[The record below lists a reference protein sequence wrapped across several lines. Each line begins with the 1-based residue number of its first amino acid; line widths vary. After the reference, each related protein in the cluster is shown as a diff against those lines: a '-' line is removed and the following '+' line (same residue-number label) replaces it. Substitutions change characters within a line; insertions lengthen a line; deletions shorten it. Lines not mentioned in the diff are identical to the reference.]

1 MQEKE
6 NTGALR
12 EPQGPQK
19 QSWSLSKNPG
29 SLSLSKGPNDFSYPL
44 LTQLF
49 LGLIFG
55 FLNHAVYFLQ
65 SFNPVP
71 LYMDTLFTVTASFF
85 GPVSGVFAAAL
96 YHILYLFFY
105 PDVAISSLV
114 WMICSLTIVLIIR
127 LYIKIRKKVEFPDII
142 LLIFLIA
149 LIISVEGAV
158 IFTVL
163 NALTDFVE
171 DSQIKFMYAL
181 LNSNNVSVFVSAL
194 LPRVPV
200 NILDKAICVLLG
212 WFSYKGVRKLLKL
225 PKIA

>member
-1 MQEKE
+1 MQSEALE
-6 NTGALR
+6 NQNVASESPFKKT
-12 EPQGPQK
+12 
-19 QSWSLSKNPG
+19 
-29 SLSLSKGPNDFSYPL
+29 L
-44 LTQLF
+44 LVQIL
-49 LGLIFG
+49 LGIGFG
-55 FLNHAVYFLQ
+55 LLNHLVYFLQ

-85 GPVSGVFAAAL
+85 GAVSGVIAAAL

-105 PDVAISSLV
+105 HNVELSSLV

-149 LIISVEGAV
+149 LIISLEGAI
-158 IFTVL
+158 IFTIL
-163 NALTDFVE
+163 NTLADFKE

-181 LNSNNVSVFVSAL
+181 LNNNSFSVFVSAL

-200 NILDKAICVLLG
+200 NILDKAICVFLG
-212 WFSYKGVRKLLKL
+212 WFSYKGIQKLFTLSK
-225 PKIA
+225 KA

>member
-6 NTGALR
+6 TTGALR
-12 EPQGPQK
+12 EPQGPQN
-19 QSWSLSKNPG
+19 QLR
-29 SLSLSKGPNDFSYPL
+29 SLSLSKGQPFTYS
-44 LTQLF
+44 LF
-49 LGLIFG
+49 LQLLLGIIFG

-85 GPVSGVFAAAL
+85 GAVSGVLAAAL
-96 YHILYLFFY
+96 YHILYFVFY
-105 PDVAISSLV
+105 QNVEVSSLA

-163 NALTDFVE
+163 NALTNFTE

-212 WFSYKGVRKLLKL
+212 WFSFKGVRKILEAITASK
-225 PKIA
+225 KA

>member
-1 MQEKE
+1 MQTQTLE
-6 NTGALR
+6 NQTSAL
-12 EPQGPQK
+12 ESPYK
-19 QSWSLSKNPG
+19 K
-29 SLSLSKGPNDFSYPL
+29 PL
-44 LTQLF
+44 LIQIL
-49 LGLIFG
+49 LGLAFG
-55 FLNHAVYFLQ
+55 LLNHGVYFLQ

-85 GPVSGVFAAAL
+85 GAVSGVIAAAL

-105 PDVAISSLV
+105 HNVELSSLV

-149 LIISVEGAV
+149 LIISLEGAI
-158 IFTVL
+158 IFTIL
-163 NALTDFVE
+163 NKLADFKE

-181 LNSNNVSVFVSAL
+181 LNNNSFSVFVSAL

-200 NILDKAICVLLG
+200 NILDKAICVFLG
-212 WFSYKGVRKLLKL
+212 WFSYKGIQKLFTLSK
-225 PKIA
+225 KA

>member
-1 MQEKE
+1 MPEKE
-6 NTGALR
+6 TT
-12 EPQGPQK
+12 
-19 QSWSLSKNPG
+19 G
-29 SLSLSKGPNDFSYPL
+29 SLRLSKGPQEFTSPL
-44 LTQLF
+44 LIQIL
-49 LGLIFG
+49 LGIIFG
-55 FLNHAVYFLQ
+55 FLNHVVYFLQ

-71 LYMDTLFTVTASFF
+71 LYMDTLFTVAASFF
-85 GPVSGVFAAAL
+85 GAVSGVIAAAL
-96 YHILYLFFY
+96 YHILYLLFY
-105 PDVAISSLV
+105 QNVAASSLV

-127 LYIKIRKKVEFPDII
+127 LYIKIRKRVEFPDII

-149 LIISVEGAV
+149 LIISVEGAI

-163 NALTDFVE
+163 NACTNFTE

-212 WFSYKGVRKLLKL
+212 WFSFKGVRKILEAITASK
-225 PKIA
+225 KA

>member
-1 MQEKE
+1 MQ
-6 NTGALR
+6 TTR
-12 EPQGPQK
+12 
-19 QSWSLSKNPG
+19 SLSQSERSLSQSER
-29 SLSLSKGPNDFSYPL
+29 SLSLSKGQPFTYPL
-44 LTQLF
+44 LIQIL
-49 LGLIFG
+49 LGIIFG

-71 LYMDTLFTVTASFF
+71 LYMDTLFTVAASFF
-85 GPVSGVFAAAL
+85 GAVSGVIAAAL
-96 YHILYLFFY
+96 YHILYLVFY
-105 PDVAISSLV
+105 QNVAASSLV

-127 LYIKIRKKVEFPDII
+127 LYIKIRKRVEFPDII

-163 NALTDFVE
+163 NACTNFTE

-212 WFSYKGVRKLLKL
+212 WFSYKGVRKLLTL

>member
-1 MQEKE
+1 
-6 NTGALR
+6 
-12 EPQGPQK
+12 
-19 QSWSLSKNPG
+19 
-29 SLSLSKGPNDFSYPL
+29 
-44 LTQLF
+44 
-49 LGLIFG
+49 
-55 FLNHAVYFLQ
+55 
-65 SFNPVP
+65 
-71 LYMDTLFTVTASFF
+71 MDTLFTVTASFF
-85 GPVSGVFAAAL
+85 GAVSGVIAAAL

-105 PDVAISSLV
+105 HDVAISSLV

-127 LYIKIRKKVEFPDII
+127 VYIKIRKKVEFPDII

-181 LNSNNVSVFVSAL
+181 LNSNNVSAL

-212 WFSYKGVRKLLKL
+212 WFSYKGVRKLLTL

>member
-6 NTGALR
+6 NTGT
-12 EPQGPQK
+12 
-19 QSWSLSKNPG
+19 
-29 SLSLSKGPNDFSYPL
+29 LSLSKGPNDFSYPL

-49 LGLIFG
+49 LGFIFG

-85 GPVSGVFAAAL
+85 GPVCGVLTAAL
-96 YHILYLFFY
+96 YHIMYLSFY

-127 LYIKIRKKVEFPDII
+127 LYIKIRRKVEFPDII

-212 WFSYKGVRKLLKL
+212 WFSYKGVRKLLTL

>member
-1 MQEKE
+1 MQ
-6 NTGALR
+6 
-12 EPQGPQK
+12 
-19 QSWSLSKNPG
+19 QSISFQADTKSIYV
-29 SLSLSKGPNDFSYPL
+29 YPL
-44 LTQLF
+44 F
-49 LGLIFG
+49 LQIILGIIFG

-71 LYMDTLFTVTASFF
+71 LYMDTLFTVAASFF
-85 GPVSGVFAAAL
+85 GAVSGVIAAAL

-105 PDVAISSLV
+105 QNVAASSLV

-163 NALTDFVE
+163 NALTNFTE

-212 WFSYKGVRKLLKL
+212 WFSFKGVRKILEAITASK
-225 PKIA
+225 KA

>member
-1 MQEKE
+1 MPEKE
-6 NTGALR
+6 TT
-12 EPQGPQK
+12 
-19 QSWSLSKNPG
+19 G
-29 SLSLSKGPNDFSYPL
+29 SLRLSKGPQEFTSPL
-44 LTQLF
+44 LLQIL
-49 LGLIFG
+49 LGIIFG

-71 LYMDTLFTVTASFF
+71 LYMDTLFTVAASFF
-85 GPVSGVFAAAL
+85 GAVSGVIAAAL
-96 YHILYLFFY
+96 YHILYLLFY
-105 PDVAISSLV
+105 QNVAASSLV

-127 LYIKIRKKVEFPDII
+127 LYIKIRKRVEFPDII

-163 NALTDFVE
+163 NACTNFTE

-212 WFSYKGVRKLLKL
+212 WFSFKGVRKILEAITASK
-225 PKIA
+225 KA

>member
-1 MQEKE
+1 MPEKE
-6 NTGALR
+6 TTG
-12 EPQGPQK
+12 
-19 QSWSLSKNPG
+19 SLSQSER

-49 LGLIFG
+49 LGFIFG

-71 LYMDTLFTVTASFF
+71 LYMDTLFTVAASFF
-85 GPVSGVFAAAL
+85 GAVSGVIAAAL
-96 YHILYLFFY
+96 YHILYLLFY
-105 PDVAISSLV
+105 QNVAASSLV

-127 LYIKIRKKVEFPDII
+127 LYIKIRKRVEFPDII

-163 NALTDFVE
+163 NACTNFTE

-212 WFSYKGVRKLLKL
+212 WFSFKGVRKILEAITASK
-225 PKIA
+225 KA

>member
-1 MQEKE
+1 MVESPFDK
-6 NTGALR
+6 
-12 EPQGPQK
+12 
-19 QSWSLSKNPG
+19 SLITQI
-29 SLSLSKGPNDFSYPL
+29 L
-44 LTQLF
+44 L
-49 LGLIFG
+49 GIIFG

-85 GPVSGVFAAAL
+85 GAVSGVIAAAL
-96 YHILYLFFY
+96 YHIMYLFFY
-105 PDVAISSLV
+105 QNVAASSLV

-127 LYIKIRKKVEFPDII
+127 LYIKIRKRVEFPDII

-163 NALTDFVE
+163 NALTNFTE

-212 WFSYKGVRKLLKL
+212 WFSFKGVRKILEAITASK
-225 PKIA
+225 KA

>member
-1 MQEKE
+1 MFMVESPFDK
-6 NTGALR
+6 
-12 EPQGPQK
+12 
-19 QSWSLSKNPG
+19 SLITQI
-29 SLSLSKGPNDFSYPL
+29 L
-44 LTQLF
+44 L
-49 LGLIFG
+49 GIIFG

-85 GPVSGVFAAAL
+85 GAVSGVIAAAL
-96 YHILYLFFY
+96 YHIMYLFFY
-105 PDVAISSLV
+105 QNVAASSLV

-127 LYIKIRKKVEFPDII
+127 LYIKIRKRVEFPDII

-163 NALTDFVE
+163 NALTNFTE

-212 WFSYKGVRKLLKL
+212 WFSFKGVRKILEAITASK
-225 PKIA
+225 KA

>member
-1 MQEKE
+1 MPEKE
-6 NTGALR
+6 TT
-12 EPQGPQK
+12 
-19 QSWSLSKNPG
+19 G
-29 SLSLSKGPNDFSYPL
+29 SLRLSKGPQEFTSPL
-44 LTQLF
+44 LIQIL
-49 LGLIFG
+49 LGIIFG
-55 FLNHAVYFLQ
+55 FLNHVVYFLQ

-71 LYMDTLFTVTASFF
+71 LYMDTLFTVAASFF
-85 GPVSGVFAAAL
+85 GAVSGVIAAAL
-96 YHILYLFFY
+96 YHILYFVFY
-105 PDVAISSLV
+105 QNVEVSSLA

-127 LYIKIRKKVEFPDII
+127 LYINIRKRVEFPDII

-149 LIISVEGAV
+149 LIISLEGAV

-163 NALTDFVE
+163 NACTNFTE

-212 WFSYKGVRKLLKL
+212 WFSFKGVRKILEAITASK
-225 PKIA
+225 KA